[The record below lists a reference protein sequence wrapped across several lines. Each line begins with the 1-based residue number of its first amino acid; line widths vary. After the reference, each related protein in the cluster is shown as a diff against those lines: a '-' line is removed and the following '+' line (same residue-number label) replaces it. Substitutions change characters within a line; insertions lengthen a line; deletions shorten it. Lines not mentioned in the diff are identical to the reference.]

1 MLLFLHLLFI
11 VQVLIVIIT
20 TFTVEGFYIFH
31 ILLNLHR
38 YRVDVHVT
46 IVKEHNGDQ
55 KHFWRNNLN
64 RC

>member
-1 MLLFLHLLFI
+1 MQLFLHLLFI

-20 TFTVEGFYIFH
+20 TFTVEGFYIFY

-55 KHFWRNNLN
+55 NIFGAII
-64 RC
+64 